1 MYIEIKTERLVLRP
15 LNIQYLDTV
24 HAYASDLENTKYMIF
39 LPSDTIEETSHFLT
53 RITNEWQKDEL
64 NFFEFAITLDGKQ
77 IGAIS
82 IYLNEQRTEGE
93 LGWIL
98 NKKYW
103 GRGFATE
110 AAMAVKDFAVNELKV
125 SNLVAYCD
133 FRNTASC
140 NVMKK
145 IGLTL
150 VKDDGV
156 RQYPKTAEI
165 ARELMYSFN
174 I

>member
-1 MYIEIKTERLVLRP
+1 MFFELKTERLILRP
-15 LNIQYLDTV
+15 LSIEDLDTV
-24 HAYASDLENTKYMIF
+24 HAYASDVENTKYMMH
-39 LPSDTIEETSHFLT
+39 LPNDTTDETLHFLT
-53 RITNEWQKDEL
+53 RVTNEWQKDKPE
-64 NFFEFAITLDGKQ
+64 FFEFAIMLEGRQ
-77 IGAIS
+77 VGAVS

-103 GRGFATE
+103 GKGYATE
-110 AAMAVKDFAVNELKV
+110 AAMAVKDFAVNELKI
-125 SNLVAYCD
+125 SMLMAHCD

-145 IGLTL
+145 IGLTV
-150 VKDDGV
+150 VKDNGV
-156 RQYPKTAEI
+156 RKYPKTAET
-165 ARELMYSFN
+165 AKELLFLFA